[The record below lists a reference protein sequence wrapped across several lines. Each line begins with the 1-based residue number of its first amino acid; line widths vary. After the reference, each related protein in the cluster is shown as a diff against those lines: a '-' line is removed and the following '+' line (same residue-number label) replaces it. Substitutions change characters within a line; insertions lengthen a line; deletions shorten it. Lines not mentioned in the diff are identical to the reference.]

1 MISKFFKS
9 IALSAA
15 LILGSI
21 GAANATVLGLVIDGS
36 GSINAG
42 DFATQRTAYVNALNN
57 VIGANL
63 YGKIAIGVWQFS
75 SGVQQEIGYTTINNA
90 ADLGLVTTAI
100 SNMTQLNGATDI
112 SGGITAAA
120 NAAAGLAG
128 INPNLVIDVSTD
140 GFHNQG
146 GLTPLQ
152 AAQAAVNGN
161 LAEYANVNVNGLLI
175 GGGAQGGF
183 NFGGGADGNQSF
195 EVSAG
200 DFSQLQTVL
209 EGKIRRETGQAP
221 EPGMVA
227 LLGLGLLGLGAA
239 RRRKI
244 A

>member
-1 MISKFFKS
+1 M
-9 IALSAA
+9 
-15 LILGSI
+15 
-21 GAANATVLGLVIDGS
+21 GLVIDGS

-100 SNMTQLNGATDI
+100 SNMVQLNGLTDI
-112 SGGITAAA
+112 SGGITAAST
-120 NAAAGLAG
+120 AAAGLQG

-152 AAQAAVNGN
+152 ASQQAVANG
-161 LAEYANVNVNGLLI
+161 LAGGYANVNVNGLLI

-183 NFGGGADGNQSF
+183 NFGGGADGNKSF

-209 EGKIRRETGQAP
+209 EGKIRRELGQAP